1 MHWIRV
7 ESKFCTE
14 KVTRFLIFYGLFV
27 LNLWVPISFVVTL
40 CWTLIFSGFLWN
52 SGKFNNFS
60 FPYQKFQSLHVASG
74 HLHLFWLFPLPLISV
89 TKTTAHP
96 LLTPLLLFTE
106 PFYNRRDNFLLLGL
120 HPRCICSK
128 TRCTTAVACLKYILK
143 KKSDTALALARQHV
157 SCSHITFE
165 LHVTGRR
172 RCGPSVPG
180 ALEKDA
186 KSLM

>member
-89 TKTTAHP
+89 TKTTAPPPPHTPPSFYRAFLQQKRQLPTSWPSPALHLFQDP
-96 LLTPLLLFTE
+96 LHNSCCVPE
-106 PFYNRRDNFLLLGL
+106 IY
-120 HPRCICSK
+120 
-128 TRCTTAVACLKYILK
+128 VK
-143 KKSDTALALARQHV
+143 KKNQTPR
-157 SCSHITFE
+157 
-165 LHVTGRR
+165 
-172 RCGPSVPG
+172 
-180 ALEKDA
+180 
-186 KSLM
+186 